1 MWRESH
7 RIFLGPFSCTLHILV
22 QIVFVEPENHNFFLT
37 MSETRELSRDVKEY
51 FVYASFV
58 QGMNKNANNKLCD
71 YKIFA
76 NIFHV
81 RHFM

>member
-1 MWRESH
+1 
-7 RIFLGPFSCTLHILV
+7 
-22 QIVFVEPENHNFFLT
+22 

-51 FVYASFV
+51 FVYASLV
-58 QGMNKNANNKLCD
+58 QGMKKNANHKLWD

>member
-1 MWRESH
+1 
-7 RIFLGPFSCTLHILV
+7 
-22 QIVFVEPENHNFFLT
+22 

-58 QGMNKNANNKLCD
+58 QGMNKNANHKLWD

-76 NIFHV
+76 NIFRV
-81 RHFM
+81 KGTLCNLAISGTRGSSGFGSQRSEQMERRT